1 MSRQVLILYAHPSPG
16 RSHANARLAALARK
30 MDGVTLVDLYAAYPD
45 YQIDVA
51 AEQARLNSADVV
63 MFLCPF
69 YWYSTP
75 SMLKEWQ
82 DLVLEYGYAY
92 GKGGTALAGKTFL
105 AASTAGGSEH
115 AYSEDGHNRF
125 EIRELLRPLEATA
138 NLCGMTY
145 LSPLVLFASLTA
157 EREGRLAEHEAL
169 FSRALDGRIDGTIDG
184 GGGSSTA
191 PTLNETLAGAEVSQ

>member
-69 YWYSTP
+69 YWYSTA
-75 SMLKEWQ
+75 SIVKEWQ
-82 DLVLEYGYAY
+82 DVVLEFGYAY
-92 GKGGTALAGKTFL
+92 GIGGTA
-105 AASTAGGSEH
+105 
-115 AYSEDGHNRF
+115 
-125 EIRELLRPLEATA
+125 
-138 NLCGMTY
+138 
-145 LSPLVLFASLTA
+145 
-157 EREGRLAEHEAL
+157 
-169 FSRALDGRIDGTIDG
+169 
-184 GGGSSTA
+184 
-191 PTLNETLAGAEVSQ
+191 